1 MLQVNGS
8 KGILMKG
15 ITIGEVARRTNVRA
29 SAIRYYERV
38 GSLPEPVRVH
48 GRRRYEQEVISQ
60 LALLKDAKRAG
71 FTLREIRVLL
81 HGFPAEVGAAER
93 WRTLASEKLVEVH
106 ELITQLGEIRA
117 RLKTALRCECS
128 NLGEWAELMA
138 DF

>member
-1 MLQVNGS
+1 
-8 KGILMKG
+8 MKG

-38 GSLPEPVRVH
+38 GLLPEPVRVH
-48 GRRRYEQEVISQ
+48 GRRSYEQEVIGQ

-128 NLGEWAELMA
+128 SLGECAELMA
-138 DF
+138 DS

>member
-1 MLQVNGS
+1 
-8 KGILMKG
+8 MKG

-38 GSLPEPVRVH
+38 GLLPEPVRVH
-48 GRRRYEQEVISQ
+48 GRRRYEQEVIGQ
-60 LALLKDAKRAG
+60 LSLIKGSKRAG

-106 ELITQLGEIRA
+106 GLITQLGEIRA
-117 RLKTALRCECS
+117 RLKTGLRCECS
-128 NLGEWAELMA
+128 SLGECAELMA

>member
-1 MLQVNGS
+1 V
-8 KGILMKG
+8 KG

-38 GSLPEPVRVH
+38 GLLPEPVRVH
-48 GRRRYEQEVISQ
+48 GRRRYEHEVLGQ
-60 LALLKDAKRAG
+60 LALIKGAKRAG

-106 ELITQLGEIRA
+106 ELITQLGEIRV

-128 NLGEWAELMA
+128 SLDECAELMA
-138 DF
+138 DS

>member
-1 MLQVNGS
+1 
-8 KGILMKG
+8 MKG

-38 GSLPEPVRVH
+38 GLLPEPVRVH
-48 GRRRYEQEVISQ
+48 GRRRYEQEVIYQ
-60 LALLKDAKRAG
+60 LSLIKGSKRAG
-71 FTLREIRVLL
+71 VTLREIRVLL

-106 ELITQLGEIRA
+106 GLITQLGEIRA

-128 NLGEWAELMA
+128 SLGECAELMA

>member
-1 MLQVNGS
+1 MRE
-8 KGILMKG
+8 

-38 GSLPEPVRVH
+38 GFLPEPVRVH
-48 GRRRYEQEVISQ
+48 GRRRDEQEVLGQ
-60 LALLKDAKRAG
+60 LALIKGAKRAG

-81 HGFPAEVGAAER
+81 HGFPAEVSAAER

-106 ELITQLGEIRA
+106 ELITQLREIRV

-128 NLGEWAELMA
+128 SLDECAELMA
-138 DF
+138 DS

>member
-1 MLQVNGS
+1 
-8 KGILMKG
+8 MKG

-38 GSLPEPVRVH
+38 GLLPEPVRVH
-48 GRRRYEQEVISQ
+48 GRRRYEQGVIGH
-60 LALLKDAKRAG
+60 LTLIKGAKRAG

-106 ELITQLGEIRA
+106 ELITQLGEIRV

-128 NLGEWAELMA
+128 SLDECAELMA
-138 DF
+138 DS

>member
-1 MLQVNGS
+1 
-8 KGILMKG
+8 MKG
-15 ITIGEVARRTNVRA
+15 ITIGEVAGRTNVRA

-38 GSLPEPVRVH
+38 GLLPEPVRVH

-106 ELITQLGEIRA
+106 GLITQLGEIRA

-128 NLGEWAELMA
+128 SLGECAELMA

>member
-1 MLQVNGS
+1 ME
-8 KGILMKG
+8 G

-38 GSLPEPVRVH
+38 GLLPEPARLH
-48 GRRRYEQEVISQ
+48 GRRRYAQEVIGH
-60 LALLKDAKRAG
+60 LALIKSAKRAG

-106 ELITQLGEIRA
+106 ELITALGEIRDN
-117 RLKTALRCECS
+117 LKTALRCECS
-128 NLGEWAELMA
+128 SLDECAELLT
-138 DF
+138 DS

>member
-1 MLQVNGS
+1 
-8 KGILMKG
+8 MKG

-38 GSLPEPVRVH
+38 GLLPEPVRVH
-48 GRRRYEQEVISQ
+48 GRRRYEHEVLDQ
-60 LALLKDAKRAG
+60 LALIKGAKRAG

-106 ELITQLGEIRA
+106 ELITQLGEIRV

-128 NLGEWAELMA
+128 SLDECAELMA
-138 DF
+138 DS

>member
-1 MLQVNGS
+1 L
-8 KGILMKG
+8 
-15 ITIGEVARRTNVRA
+15 
-29 SAIRYYERV
+29 
-38 GSLPEPVRVH
+38 LPEPVRVH
-48 GRRRYEQEVISQ
+48 GRRRYEQEVIGQ
-60 LALLKDAKRAG
+60 LALIKGAKRAG

-106 ELITQLGEIRA
+106 GLITQLGEIRA

-128 NLGEWAELMA
+128 SLGECAELMA

>member
-1 MLQVNGS
+1 
-8 KGILMKG
+8 MKG

-38 GSLPEPVRVH
+38 GLLPEPVRVH
-48 GRRRYEQEVISQ
+48 GRRSYEQEVIGQ
-60 LALLKDAKRAG
+60 LALIKSAKRAG

-106 ELITQLGEIRA
+106 GLITQLGEIRA

-128 NLGEWAELMA
+128 SLGECAELMA

>member
-1 MLQVNGS
+1 
-8 KGILMKG
+8 MKG

-38 GSLPEPVRVH
+38 GLLPEPVRVH
-48 GRRRYEQEVISQ
+48 GRRRYEQEVIDQ
-60 LALLKDAKRAG
+60 LSLIKGSKRAG

-106 ELITQLGEIRA
+106 GLITQLGEIRA

-128 NLGEWAELMA
+128 SLGECAELMA

>member
-1 MLQVNGS
+1 
-8 KGILMKG
+8 MKG

-38 GSLPEPVRVH
+38 GLLPEPVRVH
-48 GRRRYEQEVISQ
+48 GRRRYEQEVIGQ
-60 LALLKDAKRAG
+60 LALIKSAKRAG

-106 ELITQLGEIRA
+106 GLITQLGEIRA

-128 NLGEWAELMA
+128 SLGECAELMA

>member
-38 GSLPEPVRVH
+38 GLLPEPVRVH
-48 GRRRYEQEVISQ
+48 GRRRYQQEVIGQ
-60 LALLKDAKRAG
+60 LALIKGAKRAG
-71 FTLREIRVLL
+71 FTVREIRVLL

-106 ELITQLGEIRA
+106 ELFTELEKIRA
-117 RLKTALRCECS
+117 RLETALRCEC
-128 NLGEWAELMA
+128 
-138 DF
+138 